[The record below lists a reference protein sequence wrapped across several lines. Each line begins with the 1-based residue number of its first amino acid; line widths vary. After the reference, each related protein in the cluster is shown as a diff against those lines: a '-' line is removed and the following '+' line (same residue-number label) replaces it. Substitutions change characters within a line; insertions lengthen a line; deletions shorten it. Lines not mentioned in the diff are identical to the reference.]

1 VSQITTLCDT
11 LKQLLK
17 ARNITYKDLA
27 KALELS
33 EANIKR
39 IFSSQS
45 FTLERLEQICGLLE
59 LSLSDLFLL
68 NSQKEH
74 RITELTQEQEEE
86 LIGNKKLL
94 LVAVCARDGWSFNDM
109 TTHYQISEHECI
121 RLLARLDK
129 LKMLQLLPGN
139 KYKLLIAQNFRWIPG
154 GPLERFMNRDVIVE
168 FMEDDFSQEQAFRFY
183 MRGSYSA
190 ASAAIIKNRLNQLT
204 QEAAALNQ
212 ADAKLPLD
220 KRQHLGL
227 LLAMRPWELK
237 MFEAMKAAK

>member
-17 ARNITYKDLA
+17 ARNITYRDLA
-27 KALELS
+27 QALDLS

-68 NSQKEH
+68 NTQKEH
-74 RITELTQEQEEE
+74 RLTQLTQEQEEE
-86 LIGNKKLL
+86 LIADRKLL
-94 LVAVCARDGWSFNDM
+94 LVAVCARDGWLFNDM
-109 TTHYQISEHECI
+109 ITHYQISEHECI

-168 FMEDDFSQEQAFRFY
+168 FMEGDFSQEQAFRFY

-190 ASAAIIKNRLNQLT
+190 ASAALIKNRLNQLT

-237 MFEAMKAAK
+237 MFEAMKR

>member
-1 VSQITTLCDT
+1 MSQITTLCDT

-17 ARNITYKDLA
+17 ARNITYRDLA
-27 KALELS
+27 QALDLS

-39 IFSSQS
+39 IFSNQS

-68 NSQKEH
+68 NTQKVH
-74 RITELTQEQEEE
+74 RLTQLTQEQEEE
-86 LIGNKKLL
+86 LIADKKLL
-94 LVAVCARDGWSFNDM
+94 LVAVCARDGWSFKDM
-109 TTHYQISEHECI
+109 ITHYQITEHECI

-168 FMEDDFSQEQAFRFY
+168 FMEGDFSQEQAFRFY

-190 ASAAIIKNRLNQLT
+190 ASAALIKNRLNQLT

-237 MFEAMKAAK
+237 MFEAMKR

>member
-1 VSQITTLCDT
+1 MSQITTLCDT

-27 KALELS
+27 QALDLS

-39 IFSSQS
+39 VFSSQS

-68 NSQKEH
+68 NTQKEH
-74 RITELTQEQEEE
+74 RLTQLTQEQEEE
-86 LIGNKKLL
+86 LIADKKLL

-109 TTHYQISEHECI
+109 ISHYQITEHECI

-139 KYKLLIAQNFRWIPG
+139 KYKLLIAQDFRWIPG

-168 FMEDDFSQEQAFRFY
+168 FMEGDFSQEQAFRFY

-237 MFEAMKAAK
+237 MFEAMKR

>member
-1 VSQITTLCDT
+1 MSQITTLCDT

-27 KALELS
+27 QALDLS

-39 IFSSQS
+39 VFSSQS

-68 NSQKEH
+68 NTQKEH
-74 RITELTQEQEEE
+74 RLTQLTQEQEEE
-86 LIGNKKLL
+86 LIADKKLL

-109 TTHYQISEHECI
+109 ISHYQITEHECI

-139 KYKLLIAQNFRWIPG
+139 KYKLLIAQDFRWIPG
-154 GPLERFMNRDVIVE
+154 GPLEQFMSRDVIVE
-168 FMEDDFSQEQAFRFY
+168 FMEGDFSQEQAFRFY

-190 ASAAIIKNRLNQLT
+190 ASAAIIKNRLNQIT

-237 MFEAMKAAK
+237 MFEAMKR

>member
-1 VSQITTLCDT
+1 MSQITTLCDT

-27 KALELS
+27 QALDLS

-68 NSQKEH
+68 NTQKEH
-74 RITELTQEQEEE
+74 RLTQLTQEQEEE
-86 LIGNKKLL
+86 LIADKKLL
-94 LVAVCARDGWSFNDM
+94 LVAVCARDGWSFKDII
-109 TTHYQISEHECI
+109 THYQITEHECI

-139 KYKLLIAQNFRWIPG
+139 KYKLLIAQDFRWIPG
-154 GPLERFMNRDVIVE
+154 GPLERFMSRDVIVE
-168 FMEDDFSQEQAFRFY
+168 FMVGDFSQEQAFRFY
-183 MRGSYSA
+183 MRGSYST
-190 ASAAIIKNRLNQLT
+190 ASAALIKNRLNQLT

-212 ADAKLPLD
+212 SDAKLPLD

-237 MFEAMKAAK
+237 MFEAMKR

>member
-1 VSQITTLCDT
+1 MSQITTLCDT

-27 KALELS
+27 QALDLS

-39 IFSSQS
+39 VFSSQS

-68 NSQKEH
+68 NTQKEH
-74 RITELTQEQEEE
+74 RLTQLTQEQEEE
-86 LIGNKKLL
+86 LIGDKKLL

-109 TTHYQISEHECI
+109 ITHYQITEHECI

-139 KYKLLIAQNFRWIPG
+139 KYKLLIAQDFRWIPG

-168 FMEDDFSQEQAFRFY
+168 FMEGDFSQEQAFRFY

-237 MFEAMKAAK
+237 MFEAMKR

>member
-1 VSQITTLCDT
+1 MSQITTLCDT

-27 KALELS
+27 QALDLS

-68 NSQKEH
+68 NTQKEH
-74 RITELTQEQEEE
+74 RLTQLTQEQEGE
-86 LIGNKKLL
+86 LIADKKLL
-94 LVAVCARDGWSFNDM
+94 LVAVCARDGWSFKDM
-109 TTHYQISEHECI
+109 ITHYQITEHECI

-139 KYKLLIAQNFRWIPG
+139 KYKLLIAQDFRWIPG
-154 GPLERFMNRDVIVE
+154 GPLEQFMSSDVIVE
-168 FMEDDFSQEQAFRFY
+168 FMEGDFSQEQAFRFY

-190 ASAAIIKNRLNQLT
+190 ASAALIKNRLNQLT

-237 MFEAMKAAK
+237 MFEAMKR

>member
-1 VSQITTLCDT
+1 MSQITTLCDT

-27 KALELS
+27 QALDLS

-39 IFSSQS
+39 VFSSQS

-68 NSQKEH
+68 NTQKEH
-74 RITELTQEQEEE
+74 RLTQLTQEQEEE
-86 LIGNKKLL
+86 LIADKKLL

-109 TTHYQISEHECI
+109 ITHYQISEHECI

-168 FMEDDFSQEQAFRFY
+168 FMEGDFSQEQAFRFY

-237 MFEAMKAAK
+237 MFEAMKR

>member
-1 VSQITTLCDT
+1 VSQITTLCET

-27 KALELS
+27 QALDLS

-39 IFSSQS
+39 VFSSQS

-68 NSQKEH
+68 NTQKEH
-74 RITELTQEQEEE
+74 RLTQLTQEQEEE
-86 LIGNKKLL
+86 LIADKKLL

-109 TTHYQISEHECI
+109 IAHYHISEHECI

-168 FMEDDFSQEQAFRFY
+168 FMEGDFSQEQAFRFY

-190 ASAAIIKNRLNQLT
+190 ASAAIIKNRLNELT

-237 MFEAMKAAK
+237 MFEAMKR

>member
-1 VSQITTLCDT
+1 MSQITTLCDT

-17 ARNITYKDLA
+17 ARNITYRDLA
-27 KALELS
+27 QALDLS

-39 IFSSQS
+39 IFSNQS

-68 NSQKEH
+68 NTQKEH
-74 RITELTQEQEEE
+74 RLTQLTQEQEEE
-86 LIGNKKLL
+86 LIADKKLL
-94 LVAVCARDGWSFNDM
+94 LVAVCARDGWSFKDM
-109 TTHYQISEHECI
+109 ITHYQITEHECI

-139 KYKLLIAQNFRWIPG
+139 KYKLLIAQDFRWIPG
-154 GPLERFMNRDVIVE
+154 GPLELFMSRDVIVE
-168 FMEDDFSQEQAFRFY
+168 FMEGDFSQEQAFRFY

-190 ASAAIIKNRLNQLT
+190 ASAALIKNRLNQLT

-237 MFEAMKAAK
+237 MFEAMKR

>member
-1 VSQITTLCDT
+1 
-11 LKQLLK
+11 
-17 ARNITYKDLA
+17 
-27 KALELS
+27 
-33 EANIKR
+33 
-39 IFSSQS
+39 
-45 FTLERLEQICGLLE
+45 LE

-68 NSQKEH
+68 NTQKEH
-74 RITELTQEQEEE
+74 RLTQLTQEQEEE
-86 LIGNKKLL
+86 LIADKKLL
-94 LVAVCARDGWSFNDM
+94 LVAVCARDGWSFNDIIS
-109 TTHYQISEHECI
+109 HYQITEHECI

-139 KYKLLIAQNFRWIPG
+139 KYKLLIAQDFRWIPG
-154 GPLERFMNRDVIVE
+154 GPLEQFMSSDVIVE
-168 FMEDDFSQEQAFRFY
+168 FMEGDFSQEQAFRFY

-190 ASAAIIKNRLNQLT
+190 ASAALIKNRLNQLT

-237 MFEAMKAAK
+237 MFEAMKR

>member
-27 KALELS
+27 QALDLS

-39 IFSSQS
+39 IFSNQS

-59 LSLSDLFLL
+59 LSFSDLFLL
-68 NSQKEH
+68 NTQKEH
-74 RITELTQEQEEE
+74 RLTQLTQEQEEE
-86 LIGNKKLL
+86 LIGDKKLL

-109 TTHYQISEHECI
+109 ITHYQISEHECI

-168 FMEDDFSQEQAFRFY
+168 FMEGDFSQEQAFRFY

-237 MFEAMKAAK
+237 MFEAMKR

>member
-1 VSQITTLCDT
+1 MSQIAPLCDT

-27 KALELS
+27 QVLELS

-39 IFSSQS
+39 IFSNHS

-68 NSQKEH
+68 NTQKEH
-74 RITELTQEQEEE
+74 RLTQLTQEQEEE
-86 LIGNKKLL
+86 LIGDKKLL

-109 TTHYQISEHECI
+109 ISHYQITEHECI

-154 GPLERFMNRDVIVE
+154 GPLERFMNRNVIVE
-168 FMEDDFSQEQAFRFY
+168 FMEGDFSQEQAFRFY

-190 ASAAIIKNRLNQLT
+190 ASAAIIKTRLDQLT

-212 ADAKLPLD
+212 ADAKLPLN

-227 LLAMRPWELK
+227 LLAMRPWELA
-237 MFEAMKAAK
+237 MFEAMKR

>member
-1 VSQITTLCDT
+1 MSQITTLCDT

-17 ARNITYKDLA
+17 SRNITYKDLA
-27 KALELS
+27 QALDLS

-68 NSQKEH
+68 NTQKEH
-74 RITELTQEQEEE
+74 RLTQLTQEQEEE
-86 LIGNKKLL
+86 LIADKKLL
-94 LVAVCARDGWSFNDM
+94 LVAVCARDGWSFNDII
-109 TTHYQISEHECI
+109 THYQISEHECI

-168 FMEDDFSQEQAFRFY
+168 FMEGDFSQEQAFRFY

-212 ADAKLPLD
+212 TDAKLPLD

-237 MFEAMKAAK
+237 MFEAMKR

>member
-17 ARNITYKDLA
+17 ARNITYRDLA
-27 KALELS
+27 QALDLS

-39 IFSSQS
+39 IFSNQS

-68 NSQKEH
+68 NTQKEH
-74 RITELTQEQEEE
+74 RLSQLTQEQEEE
-86 LIGNKKLL
+86 LIADKKLL
-94 LVAVCARDGWSFNDM
+94 LVAVCARDGWSFKDM
-109 TTHYQISEHECI
+109 ITHYQITEHECI

-168 FMEDDFSQEQAFRFY
+168 FMEGDFSQEQAFRFY

-190 ASAAIIKNRLNQLT
+190 ASAALIKNRLNQLT

-237 MFEAMKAAK
+237 MFEAMKR

>member
-17 ARNITYKDLA
+17 ARNITYRDLA
-27 KALELS
+27 KALDLS

-39 IFSSQS
+39 IFSNQS

-68 NSQKEH
+68 NIQKEH
-74 RITELTQEQEEE
+74 RLAQLTREQEEE
-86 LIGNKKLL
+86 LIGDKKLL

-109 TTHYQISEHECI
+109 ITHYQISEHECI

-168 FMEDDFSQEQAFRFY
+168 FMEADFSQEQAFRFY
-183 MRGSYSA
+183 IRGSYSA
-190 ASAAIIKNRLNQLT
+190 ASAATIKNRLNQLT

-220 KRQHLGL
+220 KRQHMGL

-237 MFEAMKAAK
+237 MFEAMKR

>member
-1 VSQITTLCDT
+1 MSQITTLCDT

-27 KALELS
+27 QALDLS

-68 NSQKEH
+68 NTQKEH
-74 RITELTQEQEEE
+74 RLTQLTQEQEEE
-86 LIGNKKLL
+86 LIADKKLL
-94 LVAVCARDGWSFNDM
+94 LVAVCARDGWSLKDM
-109 TTHYQISEHECI
+109 ITHYQITEHECI

-139 KYKLLIAQNFRWIPG
+139 KYKLLIAQDFRWIPG
-154 GPLERFMNRDVIVE
+154 GPLEQFMSRDVIVE
-168 FMEDDFSQEQAFRFY
+168 FMEGDFSQDQAFRFY

-190 ASAAIIKNRLNQLT
+190 ASAAIIKNRLNQIT

-237 MFEAMKAAK
+237 MFEAMKR

>member
-1 VSQITTLCDT
+1 MSQITTLCDT

-17 ARNITYKDLA
+17 ARNLTYKDLA
-27 KALELS
+27 QALELS

-68 NSQKEH
+68 NTQKEH
-74 RITELTQEQEEE
+74 RLTQLTQEQEEE
-86 LIGNKKLL
+86 LIADKKLL
-94 LVAVCARDGWSFNDM
+94 LVAVCARDGWSFNDIIN
-109 TTHYQISEHECI
+109 HYQITEHECI

-139 KYKLLIAQNFRWIPG
+139 KYKLLIAQDFRWIPG
-154 GPLERFMNRDVIVE
+154 GPLEQFMSSDVIVE
-168 FMEDDFSQEQAFRFY
+168 FMEGDFSQEQAFRFY

-237 MFEAMKAAK
+237 MFEAMKR

>member
-1 VSQITTLCDT
+1 MSQITTLCDT

-17 ARNITYKDLA
+17 ARNITYRDLA
-27 KALELS
+27 QALDLS

-39 IFSSQS
+39 IFSNQS

-68 NSQKEH
+68 NTQKEH
-74 RITELTQEQEEE
+74 RLTQLTQEQEEE
-86 LIGNKKLL
+86 LIADKKLL
-94 LVAVCARDGWSFNDM
+94 LVAVCARDGWSFKDM
-109 TTHYQISEHECI
+109 ITHYQITEHECI

-139 KYKLLIAQNFRWIPG
+139 KYKLLIAQDFRWIPG
-154 GPLERFMNRDVIVE
+154 GPLESFMSRDVIVE
-168 FMEDDFSQEQAFRFY
+168 FMEGDFSQEQAFRFY

-190 ASAAIIKNRLNQLT
+190 ASAALIKNRLNQLT

-237 MFEAMKAAK
+237 MFEAMKR

>member
-1 VSQITTLCDT
+1 VSQISTLCDT

-27 KALELS
+27 QALDLS

-39 IFSSQS
+39 IFSNQS
-45 FTLERLEQICGLLE
+45 FTLERLEQICVLLE

-68 NSQKEH
+68 NTQKEH
-74 RITELTQEQEEE
+74 RLTQLTHEQEEE
-86 LIGNKKLL
+86 LIHDKKLL

-109 TTHYQISEHECI
+109 ITHYQISEHECI

-139 KYKLLIAQNFRWIPG
+139 KYKLLIAQNFRWIPD

-168 FMEDDFSQEQAFRFY
+168 FMEGDFSQEQAFRFY

-190 ASAAIIKNRLNQLT
+190 ASVAIIKNRLNQLT
-204 QEAAALNQ
+204 REVAALNQ
-212 ADAKLPLD
+212 EDAKLPLD

-237 MFEAMKAAK
+237 MFEAMQR

>member
-1 VSQITTLCDT
+1 MSQITTLCDT

-27 KALELS
+27 QALDLS

-39 IFSSQS
+39 VFSSQS

-68 NSQKEH
+68 NTQKEH
-74 RITELTQEQEEE
+74 RLTQLTQEQEEE
-86 LIGNKKLL
+86 LIANKKLL

-109 TTHYQISEHECI
+109 ISHYQITEHECI

-139 KYKLLIAQNFRWIPG
+139 KYKLLIAQDFRWIPG
-154 GPLERFMNRDVIVE
+154 GPLEQFMSRDVIVE
-168 FMEDDFSQEQAFRFY
+168 FMEGDFSQEQAFRFY

-190 ASAAIIKNRLNQLT
+190 ASAAIIKNRLNQIT

-237 MFEAMKAAK
+237 MFEAMKR

>member
-1 VSQITTLCDT
+1 MSQITTLCDT

-17 ARNITYKDLA
+17 ARNITYRDLA
-27 KALELS
+27 KALDLS

-39 IFSSQS
+39 IFSNQS

-68 NSQKEH
+68 NTQKEH
-74 RITELTQEQEEE
+74 RLAQLTREQEEE
-86 LIGNKKLL
+86 LIGDKKLL

-109 TTHYQISEHECI
+109 ITHYHISEHECI

-168 FMEDDFSQEQAFRFY
+168 FMEGDFSQEQAFRFY

-220 KRQHLGL
+220 KRQHMGL

-237 MFEAMKAAK
+237 MFEAMKR

>member
-1 VSQITTLCDT
+1 MSQITTLCDT

-17 ARNITYKDLA
+17 ARNITYRDLA
-27 KALELS
+27 KALDLS

-39 IFSSQS
+39 IFSNQS

-68 NSQKEH
+68 NTQKEH
-74 RITELTQEQEEE
+74 RLAQLTQEQEEE
-86 LIGNKKLL
+86 LIGDKKLL

-109 TTHYQISEHECI
+109 ITHYHISEHECI
-121 RLLARLDK
+121 RLLVRLDK

-168 FMEDDFSQEQAFRFY
+168 FMEGDFSQEQAFRFY
-183 MRGSYSA
+183 IRGSYSA

-212 ADAKLPLD
+212 ADARLPLD
-220 KRQHLGL
+220 KRQHMGL

-237 MFEAMKAAK
+237 MFEAMKR

>member
-17 ARNITYKDLA
+17 ARNLTYKDLA
-27 KALELS
+27 QALELS

-68 NSQKEH
+68 NTQKEH
-74 RITELTQEQEEE
+74 RLTQLTQEQEEE
-86 LIGNKKLL
+86 LIADKKLL
-94 LVAVCARDGWSFNDM
+94 LVAVCARDGWSFNDIIS
-109 TTHYQISEHECI
+109 HYQITEHECI

-139 KYKLLIAQNFRWIPG
+139 KYKLLIAQDFRWIPG
-154 GPLERFMNRDVIVE
+154 GPLEQFMSSDVIVE
-168 FMEDDFSQEQAFRFY
+168 FMEGDFSQEQAFRFY

-190 ASAAIIKNRLNQLT
+190 ASAALIKNRLNQLT

-237 MFEAMKAAK
+237 MFEAMKR

>member
-27 KALELS
+27 QALDLS

-68 NSQKEH
+68 NTQKEH
-74 RITELTQEQEEE
+74 RLTQLTQEQEEE
-86 LIGNKKLL
+86 LIGDKKLL
-94 LVAVCARDGWSFNDM
+94 LVAVCARDGWSFSDM
-109 TTHYQISEHECI
+109 ISHYQITEHECI

-139 KYKLLIAQNFRWIPG
+139 KYKLLIAQDFRWIPG
-154 GPLERFMNRDVIVE
+154 GPLEQFMSRDVIVE
-168 FMEDDFSQEQAFRFY
+168 FMEGDFSQEQAFRFY

-190 ASAAIIKNRLNQLT
+190 ASAAIIKNRLNQIT

-237 MFEAMKAAK
+237 MFEAMKR

>member
-27 KALELS
+27 QALDLS

-68 NSQKEH
+68 NTQKEH
-74 RITELTQEQEEE
+74 RLTQLTQEQEEE
-86 LIGNKKLL
+86 LIADKKLL
-94 LVAVCARDGWSFNDM
+94 LVAVCARDGWSLKDM
-109 TTHYQISEHECI
+109 ITHYQITEHECI

-139 KYKLLIAQNFRWIPG
+139 KYKLLIAQDFRWIPG
-154 GPLERFMNRDVIVE
+154 GPLEQFMSRDVIVE
-168 FMEDDFSQEQAFRFY
+168 FMEGDFSQDQAFRFY

-190 ASAAIIKNRLNQLT
+190 ASAAIIKNRLNQIT

-237 MFEAMKAAK
+237 MFEAMKR

>member
-27 KALELS
+27 QALDLS

-39 IFSSQS
+39 VFSSQS

-68 NSQKEH
+68 NTQKEH
-74 RITELTQEQEEE
+74 RLTQLTQEQEEE
-86 LIGNKKLL
+86 LIADKKLL

-109 TTHYQISEHECI
+109 ITHYQISEHECI

-168 FMEDDFSQEQAFRFY
+168 FMEGDFSQEQAFRFY

-237 MFEAMKAAK
+237 MFEAMKR

>member
-17 ARNITYKDLA
+17 ARNLTYKDLA
-27 KALELS
+27 QALELS

-68 NSQKEH
+68 NTQKEH
-74 RITELTQEQEEE
+74 RLTQLTQEQEEE
-86 LIGNKKLL
+86 LIADKKLL
-94 LVAVCARDGWSFNDM
+94 LVAVCARDGWSFNDIIN
-109 TTHYQISEHECI
+109 HYQITEHECI

-139 KYKLLIAQNFRWIPG
+139 KYKLLIAQDFRWIPG
-154 GPLERFMNRDVIVE
+154 GPLEQFMSSDVIVE
-168 FMEDDFSQEQAFRFY
+168 FMEGDFSQEQAFRFY

-237 MFEAMKAAK
+237 MFEAMKR

>member
-1 VSQITTLCDT
+1 MSQISTLCET

-27 KALELS
+27 RALDLS

-39 IFSSQS
+39 IFSNQS
-45 FTLERLEQICGLLE
+45 FTLERLEQICELLE

-68 NSQKEH
+68 NTQKEH
-74 RITELTQEQEEE
+74 RLTQLTQEQEEE
-86 LIGNKKLL
+86 LIGDKKLL
-94 LVAVCARDGWSFNDM
+94 LVAVRARDGWSFNDM
-109 TTHYQISEHECI
+109 ITHYQISEHECI

-168 FMEDDFSQEQAFRFY
+168 FMEGDFSQEQAFRFY

-237 MFEAMKAAK
+237 MFEAMKR

>member
-17 ARNITYKDLA
+17 ARNITYRDLA
-27 KALELS
+27 KALDLS

-39 IFSSQS
+39 IFSNQS

-68 NSQKEH
+68 NTQKEH
-74 RITELTQEQEEE
+74 RLAQLTQEQEEE
-86 LIGNKKLL
+86 LIGDKKLL

-109 TTHYQISEHECI
+109 ITHYQISEHECI

-168 FMEDDFSQEQAFRFY
+168 FMEGDFSQEQAFRFY

-212 ADAKLPLD
+212 ADTKLPLD
-220 KRQHLGL
+220 KRQHMGL

-237 MFEAMKAAK
+237 MFEAMKR